1 MDTRTHTN
9 DADKGVLCNP
19 PRIFS
24 DPTTPNAVEHK
35 TRARNAVEKHKKGP
49 DMGFEPRGGGEEEE
63 ESRRGG
69 EVKKR
74 RGRRGGRAR
83 FGYVFFF
90 SYASFLLLLQPPS
103 KSSVRACVAVRS

>member
-9 DADKGVLCNP
+9 DADKRVLCNP

-69 EVKKR
+69 EEEEEKKR
-74 RGRRGGRAR
+74 RKST
-83 FGYVFFF
+83 FWVC
-90 SYASFLLLLQPPS
+90 FLLLLLLF
-103 KSSVRACVAVRS
+103 SSPLAAAEQKLSEGL